1 MMARTQDED
10 EELTDCVGYE
20 AGEKDSTTLHDS
32 NRNERREHSVVA
44 IMVACQTTSCSLT
57 DGSDIGAA

>member
-1 MMARTQDED
+1 MIMATTPDD

-44 IMVACQTTSCSLT
+44 IMVGRLSNDELLFV
-57 DGSDIGAA
+57 DGRF